1 MSLMFHDRSA
11 VCGHLSQSDV
21 FNMYEYFN
29 ANSPW
34 NAFLCT
40 LLRSLLPTLFVTMS
54 PCTIPSSFTTTL
66 YWSPRDVEA
75 AIALNPQVKKF
86 TDSHKIQ
93 MASHYTRFVVPLTKS
108 HPFHFPASL
117 FNFQN
122 FVWAATA
129 CRSRSWE
136 INSGEGTTFIMVPVL
151 DLVNHRHPGN
161 HVSYDRAARKFSLIA
176 GPEGVEKGAEGFL
189 SYGAKCN
196 ALLLATY
203 GFAVAQNTVDC
214 KPVVIP

>member
-1 MSLMFHDRSA
+1 
-11 VCGHLSQSDV
+11 
-21 FNMYEYFN
+21 
-29 ANSPW
+29 
-34 NAFLCT
+34 
-40 LLRSLLPTLFVTMS
+40 MS

-66 YWSPRDVEA
+66 YWSPRDVDA
-75 AIALNPQVKKF
+75 AISLNPQVKKY

-93 MASHYTRFVVPLTKS
+93 MASQFTRFVAPLTTS
-108 HPFHFPASL
+108 HPSYFPASL

-122 FVWAATA
+122 FVWASSA

-136 INSGEGTTFIMVPVL
+136 IPGEGANTFIMVPVL

-161 HVSYDRAARKFSLIA
+161 HVTYDRVARKFSVVA
-176 GPEGVEKGAEGFL
+176 GPEGVEKGAEVFL

-214 KPVVIP
+214 KP

>member
-1 MSLMFHDRSA
+1 
-11 VCGHLSQSDV
+11 
-21 FNMYEYFN
+21 
-29 ANSPW
+29 
-34 NAFLCT
+34 
-40 LLRSLLPTLFVTMS
+40 MS

-66 YWSPRDVEA
+66 YWSPRDVDA
-75 AIALNPQVKKF
+75 AISLNPQVKKY
-86 TDSHKIQ
+86 TDSYKIQ
-93 MASHYTRFVVPLTKS
+93 MAAQYARFVAPLTTS
-108 HPFHFPASL
+108 HPSYFPASL

-122 FVWAATA
+122 FVWAASA

-136 INSGEGTTFIMVPVL
+136 IPGEGANTFIMVPVL

-161 HVSYDRAARKFSLIA
+161 HVTYDREARKFSVVA
-176 GPEGVEKGAEGFL
+176 GPEGVEKGAEVFL

-214 KPVVIP
+214 KP